1 MYKKQFAVIL
11 FFWILAIA
19 VFHNIAT
26 THYIY
31 WRYLWTDLVVHFM
44 SGLWIALVGFW
55 LCRFRREDLYVFSM
69 KKTFL
74 VTIVFAVLVGVFW
87 EVFEYA
93 IGIVEY
99 SSKYTN
105 DTILDILMDILGGAT
120 GFAVAMWYA
129 KKLDI
134 SAD

>member
-1 MYKKQFAVIL
+1 MHKKPFAIIL
-11 FFWILAIA
+11 FLWILLIA

-26 THYIY
+26 AYYIY
-31 WRYLWTDLVVHFM
+31 WSYEWSDLVVHFL

-55 LCRFRREDLYVFSM
+55 LFRFWKEETFKFSV
-69 KKTFL
+69 KKILL
-74 VTIVFAVLVGVFW
+74 VTLVFAALVGVFW
-87 EVFEYA
+87 EIFEYA

-99 SSKYTN
+99 SSKYTT

-120 GFAVAMWYA
+120 GFAMALWYE